1 MKFFPH
7 CNPGK
12 RSCRFGYGR
21 AEKALIVLFSM
32 ISILCGLWL
41 VSTETA
47 AAQSRVE
54 VAALASSFRGV
65 PAGSNGSF
73 VPPQESSAVS
83 STCSENSVKIL
94 PQFQTLYAKNP
105 DFAGWLTV
113 EGTAVDYPVM
123 LTPKDPEYYLH
134 RNFDRNGEYRGLPF
148 LDANIDLHNSAN
160 YLIYGHNMKDGTVF
174 AALKQYRSEAFF
186 RTHRVIRFDTLYE
199 TGRYEVIAAF
209 YSQIYNRDQDVFKYY
224 RFHGPASPA
233 EFSRYIKNVK
243 KLSFYETGVTAEPGD
258 QLLTLSTCS
267 SHTEDGRLAVVA
279 RKVTS

>member
-12 RSCRFGYGR
+12 RSCGFGYGR
-21 AEKALIVLFSM
+21 AEKGLIVLFTM

-41 VSTETA
+41 VSTEAA
-47 AAQSRVE
+47 AAQSRAE
-54 VAALASSFRGV
+54 IATLASSFRGV
-65 PAGSNGSF
+65 PAGSTGFS
-73 VPPQESSAVS
+73 VPPQESSAAS
-83 STCSENSVKIL
+83 SAFSESGVKIL
-94 PQFQTLYAKNP
+94 PQFRTLYAKNP
-105 DFAGWLTV
+105 DLAGWLTV

-123 LTPKDPEYYLH
+123 LTPKAPEYYLH
-134 RNFDRNGEYRGLPF
+134 RNFERNDEYRGLPF

-174 AALKQYRSEAFF
+174 AALKQYCSEEFF
-186 RTHRVIRFDTLYE
+186 RTHRVICFDTLYE

-209 YSQIYNRDQDVFKYY
+209 YSQIYNRDQNVFKYY
-224 RFHGPASPA
+224 RFYGPASPE

-243 KLSFYETGVTAEPGD
+243 KLSFYETGVTAKPGD

-279 RKVTS
+279 KKVTS